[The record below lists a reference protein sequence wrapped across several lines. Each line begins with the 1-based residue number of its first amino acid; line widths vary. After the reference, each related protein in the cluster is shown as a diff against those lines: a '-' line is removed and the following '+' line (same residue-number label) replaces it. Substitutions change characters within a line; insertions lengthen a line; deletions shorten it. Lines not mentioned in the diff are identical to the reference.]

1 MFSNLN
7 EALISSAFFDQG
19 RTIFKAATEELF
31 SELHWMDSF
40 KRNLGIEDQLRRSVW
55 QQSGQQM
62 TMR

>member
-55 QQSGQQM
+55 Q
-62 TMR
+62 